1 VWLTNG
7 EVDGEER
14 EEHKTLMAAFLEAS
28 EEANAT
34 ILEIR
39 NADHL
44 MPDVRLEFMR
54 YIWQRLQGRKEGS
67 HRRGRG

>member
-1 VWLTNG
+1 
-7 EVDGEER
+7 
-14 EEHKTLMAAFLEAS
+14 MAAFLGAS
-28 EEANAT
+28 EEANAA

-44 MPDVRLEFMR
+44 MLDVGVKFMR
-54 YIWQRLQGRKEGS
+54 YIQRSQAKKEGS